1 MAKGMATAAM
11 HAKNHSCINGSSSKA
26 PCDFDTHINPDGEDG
41 GRVHKDAIVHHS
53 VTIDRSAVVYAG
65 ARIDEGVIIG
75 PRTEV
80 HAASI
85 GAFSTIGS
93 NARIYSG
100 TRILGGVT
108 IDDGTILDG
117 KSQDIIKAAQKPTPK
132 RTVYIRR
139 APR

>member
-11 HAKNHSCINGSSSKA
+11 HAKNHSCINGGSSKA

-41 GRVHKDAIVHHS
+41 GRVHKDANVHHS
-53 VTIDRSAVVYAG
+53 VTIDRSAIVYAG

-75 PRTEV
+75 PRTEI

-85 GAFSTIGS
+85 GAFSTIG
-93 NARIYSG
+93 NNVRVYNGA
-100 TRILGGVT
+100 RILGGVT
-108 IDDGTILDG
+108 IDDGVILDG
-117 KSQDIIKAAQKPTPK
+117 KSQDIIKAAPKPTPK
-132 RTVYIRR
+132 RTVYMRR